1 MKVEQKGRVA
11 LTTLPITNLPK
22 PRQHPKEQNCRV
34 HQYCHKLMNKMEVA
48 ESEERYI
55 REAQLCTF
63 TSIKIINENGKED
76 IPFIKTVGS

>member
-1 MKVEQKGRVA
+1 
-11 LTTLPITNLPK
+11 
-22 PRQHPKEQNCRV
+22 
-34 HQYCHKLMNKMEVA
+34 MNKMEVA

-76 IPFIKTVGS
+76 IPFIKTVGSWFLKFFLADYSFQSFGKSWKFESSMLAQIQISFKDVH